1 MTIPFDLDAPIMAGK
16 SAAGVNL
23 GDEIS
28 TILEW
33 AKPTV
38 ITSLEQG
45 WRYHFASVHLWV
57 DAESKITQ
65 IGLYSGYRGKIAN
78 TIGIG
83 STLGKVTST
92 IGAVVEDEED
102 NLIALGLPG
111 CCFETDQWRHQ
122 ENDSPDL
129 ATKITGIYI
138 FTEP

>member
-1 MTIPFDLDAPIMAGK
+1 MTILFDLDAPIMAGK

-23 GDEIS
+23 GDKFS

-33 AKPTV
+33 AKPTA

-57 DAESKITQ
+57 NAENKITQ
-65 IGLYSGYRGKIAN
+65 IGLYSGYRGKIDDA
-78 TIGIG
+78 IGIG
-83 STLGKVTST
+83 STLGELTSK

-111 CCFETDQWRHQ
+111 CCFETDQWQHQ

-129 ATKITGIYI
+129 AAKITEIYI